1 MYKAKPCKT
10 RVGNHGVQLVQE
22 LNYGNENSE
31 KKAGVPK
38 SVSFIVH
45 SCAAS
50 SVARPCAKLLLGSQI
65 VKGCSSQQG

>member
-1 MYKAKPCKT
+1 MQNQSRKSWGAIGART
-10 RVGNHGVQLVQE
+10 E
-22 LNYGNENSE
+22 LCNENSE